1 MFLAPTSA
9 PWTVF
14 CIVYSNI
21 FANVCNVQQCQS
33 RNVKSCVLLPRT
45 TCSVKHSEMVSI
57 GYEII
62 PCFRISLVSPKKTSY
77 LCHQSRRFLHPALKK
92 EFKPQRSKVEKYSL
106 VFIVSLI
113 SVSRQLCLGKIQFN
127 SLPKVYSV
135 SYFHIISRKAQEHKS
150 LQLQINHYC

>member
-33 RNVKSCVLLPRT
+33 RNVKSCLLLPRT

-62 PCFRISLVSPKKTSY
+62 PCFRISLFSPKKISCV
-77 LCHQSRRFLHPALKK
+77 CHQSRRFLHPALKK
-92 EFKPQRSKVEKYSL
+92 EFKPQRSKVEEYSL
-106 VFIVSLI
+106 VFIASLI
-113 SVSRQLCLGKIQFN
+113 SVSRQLYLGKIQFN
-127 SLPKVYSV
+127 SAQSLFCILL
-135 SYFHIISRKAQEHKS
+135 SYN
-150 LQLQINHYC
+150 LQKGLGT